1 MTFKERIK
9 STRALAIASRVGAEQ
24 LARARDRVGRR
35 DRLMGATHRDL
46 DLRGSLAYIDAVHD
60 DYLAYAGMRPDE
72 LEGKRV
78 LEIGPGDNLGVAMRF
93 AAAGADVV
101 AIDRFHTWRDPVQ
114 QDRIHLAVRDRMTPD
129 QIRRLGSLVSNGGQ
143 LDLGTDRLG
152 LIEGVSIED
161 APARLGGRQFDLIV
175 SRAVLEHALD
185 LDRAFAAM
193 DQLLRAGGVLAH
205 KVDIR
210 DHGLFTDGGQHPL
223 TFLTVRDRTYTL
235 MGAEAGLPN
244 RELTDD
250 YRRRLAALGYESVYL
265 VTHLIDRPDELEPA
279 VESPDAGRVAD
290 AEARVEQ
297 IRARLLPRFRDRPAR
312 DLAIAGVF
320 VIARKPAA

>member
-1 MTFKERIK
+1 MTLKERIK

-46 DLRGSLAYIDAVHD
+46 DLLGSLAYIDAVHD
-60 DYLAYAGMRPDE
+60 DYLTYAGLRPEE

-78 LEIGPGDNLGVAMRF
+78 LEIGPGDNLGVALRF
-93 AAAGADVV
+93 AALGADVV
-101 AIDRFHTWRDPVQ
+101 AIDRFHTWRDPAQ
-114 QDRIHLAVRDRMTPD
+114 QARIHLAVRDRMTAD
-129 QIRRLGSLVSNGGQ
+129 QSRRLGSLLSEDGE
-143 LDLGTDRLG
+143 LDLATDRLG
-152 LIEGVSIED
+152 LIEGVPIED
-161 APARLGGRQFDLIV
+161 APARLGGQRFDLIV
-175 SRAVLEHALD
+175 SRAVLEHVLD
-185 LDRAFAAM
+185 LDGAFAAM
-193 DQLLRAGGVLAH
+193 DQLLRSGGLLSH

-223 TFLTVRDRTYTL
+223 TFLTVSDRTYTL

-244 RELTDD
+244 RQLMGD
-250 YRRRLAALGYESVYL
+250 YRRRLDALGYESEYL
-265 VTHLIDRPDELEPA
+265 LTHLIDRPDELEPA
-279 VESPDAGRVAD
+279 TESPDAGRLAD
-290 AEARVEQ
+290 AEARAEQ

-312 DLAIAGVF
+312 DLAVSGVF

>member
-1 MTFKERIK
+1 MTLKERIK

-24 LARARDRVGRR
+24 VARAGDWVGRR

-60 DYLAYAGMRPDE
+60 DYLGYAGMRPEE

-78 LEIGPGDNLGVAMRF
+78 LELGPGDSLGVALRF

-101 AIDRFHTWRDPVQ
+101 AIDRFHTWRDPAQ
-114 QDRIHLAVRDRMTPD
+114 QARIHLAVRDRMTAE
-129 QIRRLGSLVSNGGQ
+129 QSRRLGSLLSDDGE
-143 LDLGTDRLG
+143 LDLETERLG
-152 LIEGVSIED
+152 LIEGVPIED
-161 APARLGGRQFDLIV
+161 APARLGGQQFDLIV
-175 SRAVLEHALD
+175 SRAVLEHVLD
-185 LDRAFAAM
+185 LDGAFAAM

-223 TFLTVRDRTYTL
+223 TFLTVSDRTYAL

-244 RELTDD
+244 RELMSD
-250 YRRRLAALGYESVYL
+250 YKRRLDSLGYESEYL
-265 VTHLIDRPDELEPA
+265 VTHLIDRPDEIEPA
-279 VESPDAGRVAD
+279 AEFPDAGRLAA
-290 AEARVEQ
+290 AEARAEM
-297 IRARLLPRFRDRPAR
+297 IRGRLLPRFRDRPAR
-312 DLAIAGVF
+312 DLAVSGVF